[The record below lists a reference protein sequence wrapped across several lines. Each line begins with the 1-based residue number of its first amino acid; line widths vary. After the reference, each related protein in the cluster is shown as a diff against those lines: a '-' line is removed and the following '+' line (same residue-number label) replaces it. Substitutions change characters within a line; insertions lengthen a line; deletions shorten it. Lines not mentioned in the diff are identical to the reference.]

1 MGYKINKTKIKEAIE
16 GTFGIYN
23 QIAKKL
29 GVTRQQISKYMKKYP
44 DLRSLAEQEKYKMV
58 DLAKSK
64 AIVKI
69 NEGDTTSIWKTL
81 QTLGKEE
88 GFGETQKLE
97 HSGEINNKIDKIEV
111 EVIRKNQNEQEEQ
124 EDNEQTQNSDHQSV

>member
-1 MGYKINKTKIKEAIE
+1 MGYKINKTMIKKAIP

-23 QIAKKL
+23 QIAKNL
-29 GVTRQQISKYMKKYP
+29 GVDRALITKYMQKYP
-44 DLRSLAEQEKYKMV
+44 DLKSLAEEEKYKMV

-64 AIVKI
+64 AIIKI

-81 QTLGKEE
+81 QTLGKSE

-97 HSGEINNKIDKIEV
+97 HSGEITNKIDKIEV
-111 EVIRKNQNEQEEQ
+111 EVIKR
-124 EDNEQTQNSDHQSV
+124 DNETKDTNNKEL

>member
-1 MGYKINKTKIKEAIE
+1 MGYKINKTMIKKAIP

-29 GVTRQQISKYMKKYP
+29 GVNRETISKYMKKYP
-44 DLRSLAEQEKYKMV
+44 DLRELAEQEKYKMV

-69 NEGDTTSIWKTL
+69 NEGDTTSIWNTL
-81 QTLGKEE
+81 KTLGKEE
-88 GFGETQKLE
+88 GFGEKTQIE
-97 HSGEINNKIDKIEV
+97 HSGEVKNKIDKIEV
-111 EVIRKNQNEQEEQ
+111 EVIRTN
-124 EDNEQTQNSDHQSV
+124 NEQTQYKDQ